1 MIISLLFG
9 IILNIFGTIFGV
21 VLPTLPSD
29 VDRILASILQ
39 YIGQGLN
46 FVWLFI
52 PKKLVIELFQWWI
65 VFGSVMLT
73 IELALEVWRL
83 ITGNAG
89 GQEANAE
96 TISVITYKDSAG
108 VSHSI
113 TRTAKTHTSSSRHSK
128 LPRV

>member
-9 IILNIFGTIFGV
+9 IILNIFGSIFGV
-21 VLPTLPSD
+21 VLPALPTD

-46 FVWLFI
+46 FVWLFL
-52 PKKLVIELFQWWI
+52 PKKLIMELFQWWI
-65 VFGSVMLT
+65 VFASVMLT

-96 TISVITYKDSAG
+96 TTSTITYRDSAG
-108 VSHSI
+108 MSHTI
-113 TRTAKTHTSSSRHSK
+113 TRTARTHTSSSHHSK
-128 LPRV
+128 LPRL